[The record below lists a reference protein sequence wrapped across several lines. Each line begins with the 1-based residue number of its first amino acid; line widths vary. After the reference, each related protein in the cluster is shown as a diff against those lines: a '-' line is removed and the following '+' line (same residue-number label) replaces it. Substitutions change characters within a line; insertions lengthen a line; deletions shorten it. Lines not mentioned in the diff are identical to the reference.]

1 MSETISSPDAAA
13 QRHATRAAAAEHRLY
28 NLSRLVSAS
37 IWETDAEFRLTFV
50 SFRAFEYLGMH
61 PQELIGRPLRD
72 IGDFISLDNFKAGGE
87 NQSTFRDVFFEVEH
101 RDGEKRLFLVSA
113 LPVYDQDTGA
123 FRGMQG
129 TAEEVTKHPRAT
141 EGFEALF
148 DAMEQSLIL
157 VMIANA
163 EGRIEY
169 ANPKFQDATG
179 YFLDELK
186 RMTPRML
193 VNATPKEY
201 DKKWARIDAG
211 KESHQAVGYRRKQ
224 GGFFE
229 AMEMITAI
237 PSSDDSIQRYAWIV
251 EDATAKRV
259 YSAQLPATGES
270 SLFSD
275 MPHRIHAAIALIMSS
290 ENNLSATMRMD
301 NEALWDAVNRLP
313 LGVIILDGFG
323 RPLNMNTEARSIFD
337 QEDGLQI
344 GRDGLHGLQNGEPV
358 NLKDVVERADNWSGK
373 KKKRP
378 SGGAVAIDRPSGD
391 RPYTVVVTPLRTQAR
406 YFDSDRPA
414 ALAFISDPETAPAIK
429 EEQLVALYGLTPAEA
444 RLAALLAKY
453 LSLAESAEALSVS
466 QHTVRTHIKRV
477 FSKTL
482 TERQSG
488 LLRVLL
494 SGPAPINSD

>member
-211 KESHQAVGYRRKQ
+211 KES
-224 GGFFE
+224 
-229 AMEMITAI
+229 
-237 PSSDDSIQRYAWIV
+237 
-251 EDATAKRV
+251 
-259 YSAQLPATGES
+259 
-270 SLFSD
+270 
-275 MPHRIHAAIALIMSS
+275 
-290 ENNLSATMRMD
+290 
-301 NEALWDAVNRLP
+301 
-313 LGVIILDGFG
+313 
-323 RPLNMNTEARSIFD
+323 
-337 QEDGLQI
+337 
-344 GRDGLHGLQNGEPV
+344 
-358 NLKDVVERADNWSGK
+358 
-373 KKKRP
+373 
-378 SGGAVAIDRPSGD
+378 
-391 RPYTVVVTPLRTQAR
+391 
-406 YFDSDRPA
+406 
-414 ALAFISDPETAPAIK
+414 
-429 EEQLVALYGLTPAEA
+429 
-444 RLAALLAKY
+444 
-453 LSLAESAEALSVS
+453 
-466 QHTVRTHIKRV
+466 
-477 FSKTL
+477 
-482 TERQSG
+482 
-488 LLRVLL
+488 
-494 SGPAPINSD
+494 